1 MVVSRPLLTLQEPQ
15 VLFSNSSILCS
26 VSMAKSSR
34 PDRKKNDRRND
45 KRREP
50 SEYEDVTLAIDRVTR
65 VVKGGR
71 RMRFRAVVVLGN
83 KKGKVG
89 LGTGKAAEVQAS
101 IQKAQRDAK
110 RHMILVPMNGT
121 TIPHEV
127 NIKHKAAK
135 LRLMP
140 ASKGTGIIAGGPLR
154 VILDLAGIQDALAK
168 RFGTTNKLVNAQAA
182 MMALGKLRGSRA
194 AVAADSAPVSGQMA
208 VAAKSAADLGIHI
221 PEGPNLPIKEVK
233 RTSED
238 VKKTEERAKGNF
250 L

>member
-1 MVVSRPLLTLQEPQ
+1 
-15 VLFSNSSILCS
+15 
-26 VSMAKSSR
+26 MAKSSR
-34 PDRKKNDRRND
+34 PDRKKNDRRNS
-45 KRREP
+45 RREP

-83 KKGKVG
+83 RKGKVG
-89 LGTGKAAEVQAS
+89 LGTGKASEVQAAV
-101 IQKAQRDAK
+101 QKAQRDAK
-110 RHMILVPMNGT
+110 RAMVIVPMVND

-154 VILDLAGIQDALAK
+154 TILDLAGIKDILAK
-168 RFGTTNKLVNAQAA
+168 RFGTGNKLVNAQAA
-182 MMALGKLRGSRA
+182 MLALRSLRGSRA
-194 AVAADSAPVSGQMA
+194 ATAADNKRVLKTPVSIEG
-208 VAAKSAADLGIHI
+208 H
-221 PEGPNLPIKEVK
+221 PEQNLPIKEVK
-233 RTSED
+233 ATAQD
-238 VKKTEERAKGNF
+238 VKELGK

>member
-1 MVVSRPLLTLQEPQ
+1 M
-15 VLFSNSSILCS
+15 N
-26 VSMAKSSR
+26 AKTSQ
-34 PDRKKNDRRND
+34 PDRKKGGRGDRHGG
-45 KRREP
+45 RRKEP

-110 RHMILVPMNGT
+110 RHMIVVPMNGS

-154 VILDLAGIQDALAK
+154 TILDLAGVKDILAK
-168 RFGTTNKLVNAQAA
+168 RFGTGNKLVNAQAA
-182 MMALGKLRGSRA
+182 MLALKTLRGSRA
-194 AVAADSAPVSGQMA
+194 AVAADAGPAIAQSQGAQGVSSASSKT
-208 VAAKSAADLGIHI
+208 AAELGIHI
-221 PEGPNLPIKEVK
+221 PEGPILPIKEV
-233 RTSED
+233 TT
-238 VKKTEERAKGNF
+238 TEKDIKEMGKGPGG
-250 L
+250 

>member
-1 MVVSRPLLTLQEPQ
+1 MT
-15 VLFSNSSILCS
+15 
-26 VSMAKSSR
+26 AKTSR
-34 PDRKKNDRRND
+34 PDRKKNDRRRD
-45 KRREP
+45 QRREP

-83 KKGKVG
+83 RKGKVG
-89 LGTGKAAEVQAS
+89 LGTGKATEVQMA

-110 RHMILVPMNGT
+110 RAMLIVPMNDS

-127 NIKHKAAK
+127 NVKHKAAR

-154 VILDLAGIQDALAK
+154 VILDLAGVKDILAK

-182 MMALGKLRGSRA
+182 MMALRAIRGSRTAKAMDKA
-194 AVAADSAPVSGQMA
+194 AAPTAAAGVAS
-208 VAAKSAADLGIHI
+208 KSAADLGIHI
-221 PEGPNLPIKEVK
+221 PEGPVLPIKEVK
-233 RTSED
+233 A
-238 VKKTEERAKGNF
+238 TETDIKELGKGPQG
-250 L
+250 